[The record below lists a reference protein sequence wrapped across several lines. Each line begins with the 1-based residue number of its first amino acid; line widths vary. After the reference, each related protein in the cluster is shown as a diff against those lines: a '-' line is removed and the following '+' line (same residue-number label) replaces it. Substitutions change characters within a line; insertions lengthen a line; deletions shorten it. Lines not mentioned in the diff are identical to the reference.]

1 MLEPMT
7 RGVFGRVFKL
17 ASLSR
22 NSEKKITMEI
32 GKHKMAVMSD
42 RWVERGILVAATIG
56 CLGTYVIALA
66 TGMHSE
72 FSYLV
77 SLLIA
82 ITVIVGIDL
91 FFIVLRYRLRMVI
104 ASRANV
110 VEMKSFVVEDKGVER
125 WSA

>member
-1 MLEPMT
+1 M
-7 RGVFGRVFKL
+7 
-17 ASLSR
+17 A
-22 NSEKKITMEI
+22 ID
-32 GKHKMAVMSD
+32 KHELAVMSD

-91 FFIVLRYRLRMVI
+91 FFIVLRHRLRRVT
-104 ASRANV
+104 ASMANV
-110 VEMKSFVVEDKGVER
+110 VVQMKSFVVEDKGVKR
-125 WSA
+125 LSA